1 MLRKFAVSFAAL
13 LCSVASHVYALGL
26 GNVTVESYLNQPLR
40 VRIEVLELGDTQL
53 EDISVQVASEDD
65 YARNNLER
73 VGFLSDVQFQIE
85 ASPDGAYVILSSN
98 QNVREPDLS
107 FILETRW
114 PNGRLLSEHRI
125 RLNLRVF
132 EDQAPPA
139 TGLRRPVSPELR
151 EQDSADQSASPSPAA
166 EPLGRRI
173 IEISDADT
181 LFSISRQ
188 VRPDAS
194 VTLQQTMLAIQ
205 ALNPDAFI
213 DGNINRLRSGQV
225 LRVPSREE
233 IETNDASTA
242 ASEVVRQ
249 NQAFADLQ
257 PLASPAQDEP
267 DPQAES
273 QAQLS
278 VIAAEDAAVDSTS
291 GAGEPDDEQNAELDR
306 RIAELESQL
315 ALRQEEADRAR
326 LESEELDSRLAD
338 LEAQIE
344 TSLEIIRLQDMQLA
358 QLQESLAE
366 AAEEASLAA
375 TQAEIDAAQA
385 QPAQDDIM
393 RTLIRNNMVTLF
405 GAALVI
411 LLLVG
416 LLLWRNRAVAIDE
429 EEHARLGQQNFASDR
444 EQVAAADAGP
454 EQSVS
459 HKAEADENN
468 LEQELKEILV
478 SGGGGAEMLTETG
491 DAAGTENGI
500 IAEADLLIQQQ
511 KYGKAASLLR
521 QSLDADP
528 DDHDVRLKLAEARA
542 LQEDLAAFEEQAD
555 VLEDER
561 SSILDWEVSSVRKRL
576 RVSSAAT
583 ASEPPGAEESGY
595 DAGTKFEG
603 FVDREDAAGK
613 STAGPADSPEERKR
627 DDDTASF
634 LDDLGFGLDAFDADE
649 FEFSDEIAKASDD
662 IDKPAADGI
671 DDDDA
676 SLGADL
682 DMTFDLGA
690 IEDLVDSQEQ
700 REDQQ
705 EDKEVKQQVAQTG
718 STKPKDRQTNDE
730 IPLFDESRK
739 VDGTAE
745 KTNEVEEDELDDL
758 GFLSDDEI
766 EIESVDGVEE
776 VNIMSDDDET
786 ATKLELAYAYQ
797 KMGDAYGAREILQE
811 VIAEGNEAQARE
823 ARGLLAGLDDAD

>member
-1 MLRKFAVSFAAL
+1 MLRKFAVSFAAV
-13 LCSVASHVYALGL
+13 LCCVVSQVYALGL

-40 VRIEVLELGDTQL
+40 VRIEVQELGDTQL

-65 YARNNLER
+65 YARNNVER
-73 VGFLSDVQFQIE
+73 VVFLSDVQFQIE

-125 RLNLRVF
+125 RLDLPVF
-132 EDQAPPA
+132 EDQAPTA
-139 TGLRRPVSPELR
+139 TGLRRPVNPEQR
-151 EQDSADQSASPSPAA
+151 EQGNADQSASPPPSV
-166 EPLGRRI
+166 EPPGRRI

-213 DGNINRLRSGQV
+213 DDNINRLRSGQV
-225 LRVPSREE
+225 LRVPTREE
-233 IETNDASTA
+233 IETTDASTA

-267 DPQAES
+267 DTQAES
-273 QAQLS
+273 RAQLS
-278 VIAAEDAAVDSTS
+278 VITAEDAEIDATS
-291 GAGEPDDEQNAELDR
+291 GAGELDDEQNAELDR
-306 RIAELESQL
+306 RIAELENQL
-315 ALRQEEADRAR
+315 ALRQEEVDRAR
-326 LESEELDSRLAD
+326 LEREELDSRLAD

-344 TSLEIIRLQDMQLA
+344 TSQEIIRLKDMQLA

-366 AAEEASLAA
+366 AAAEASLAA
-375 TQAEIDAAQA
+375 TQAEIDTAQA
-385 QPAQDDIM
+385 QPVQDDIM
-393 RTLIRNNMVTLF
+393 RTLTRNNMVTLL

-416 LLLWRNRAVAIDE
+416 LLLWRNRAAATDE
-429 EEHARLGQQNFASDR
+429 EEHARLGQHNFASDQ
-444 EQVAAADAGP
+444 EQVVAAERGP

-468 LEQELKEILV
+468 LEQELEEILV
-478 SGGGGAEMLTETG
+478 SGGSGAEMLTEAG

-511 KYGKAASLLR
+511 EYGQAASLLR

-528 DDHDVRLKLAEARA
+528 DDHDVRLKLAEAQA
-542 LQEDLAAFEEQAD
+542 SQDDLAAFEEQAD
-555 VLEDER
+555 VLADER
-561 SSILDWEVSSVRKRL
+561 SSILDREVGSLRERL
-576 RVSSAAT
+576 SASSAAT
-583 ASEPPGAEESGY
+583 ASESPGAEESE
-595 DAGTKFEG
+595 DASGAKFEG
-603 FVDREDAAGK
+603 FVDREDAAGE
-613 STAGPADSPEERKR
+613 SAVGPADYPEERKR

-649 FEFSDEIAKASDD
+649 FEFSDEIADASDD
-662 IDKPAADGI
+662 SDKPAADGI
-671 DDDDA
+671 DDDDV
-676 SLGADL
+676 SLDADL
-682 DMTFDLGA
+682 DMTFELGD
-690 IEDLVDSQEQ
+690 IEELVDSQEQ
-700 REDQQ
+700 REDKQD
-705 EDKEVKQQVAQTG
+705 DKQVKQQVAQTG
-718 STKPKDRQTNDE
+718 STQPKDRETNDE
-730 IPLFDESRK
+730 MPLFDELPK
-739 VDGTAE
+739 VGGAAE
-745 KTNEVEEDELDDL
+745 KTNEVEEDDLDDL
-758 GFLSDDEI
+758 GFLSDDEV
-766 EIESVDGVEE
+766 ETESVGGVEK

-811 VIAEGNEAQARE
+811 VIAEGNEAQVKE
-823 ARGLLAGLDDAD
+823 ARGLLAGLDDAN